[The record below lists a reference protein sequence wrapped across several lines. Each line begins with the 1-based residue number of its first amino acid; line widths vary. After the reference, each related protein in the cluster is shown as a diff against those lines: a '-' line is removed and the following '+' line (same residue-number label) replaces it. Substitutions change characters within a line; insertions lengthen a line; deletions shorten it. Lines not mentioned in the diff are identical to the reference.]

1 MAQIA
6 RITRTGGSYL
16 NAASRSGATR
26 VRKVIKVKAVPRRS
40 RDDQPDPAEA
50 LIRQYVSTGEM
61 EQTEAHPT
69 LSVRV

>member
-16 NAASRSGATR
+16 NAASRSGVTR

-61 EQTEAHPT
+61 EQTEARPT
-69 LSVRV
+69 ISVCV